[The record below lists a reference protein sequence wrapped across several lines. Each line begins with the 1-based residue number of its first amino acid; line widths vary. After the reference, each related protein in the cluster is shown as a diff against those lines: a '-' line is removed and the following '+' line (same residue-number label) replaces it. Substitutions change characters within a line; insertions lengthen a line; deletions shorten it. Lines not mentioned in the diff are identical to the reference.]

1 MIGKQKHLWQSRR
14 FAKKTRDFRFAGLCA
29 LAPLREILYSFTRSE
44 LFRIS
49 GRQSRWPFTPLFH
62 RSDGKFRFVF
72 WSRPFVFNNSSALFR
87 KSAFAKASHVPSW
100 WRSMDYFPSSNA
112 TESARTADFAKPW
125 LRSRFLPAP
134 ILCYQ
139 SNRWLR
145 FSKVAVSSPQLSVS
159 GVALLLL
166 RAVLPSRYRA
176 PTHRLPTLTQMAV
189 VMVFRIPN
197 LAQWLRIWVRS
208 QEPSFVFNKLLASV
222 P

>member
-29 LAPLREILYSFTRSE
+29 LAPLREILYFFTRSE

-87 KSAFAKASHVPSW
+87 KSAFAKTSHVPSW

-145 FSKVAVSSPQLSVS
+145 FSKVRSFESSALSFWGRFAS
-159 GVALLLL
+159 PPGGSSQP
-166 RAVLPSRYRA
+166 LPSTDA
-176 PTHRLPTLTQMAV
+176 PSTNPYTNGCRDGVSNTEPCPMASYLG
-189 VMVFRIPN
+189 P
-197 LAQWLRIWVRS
+197 
-208 QEPSFVFNKLLASV
+208 V
-222 P
+222 PGAILCFQ